1 MVVGR
6 SRRRSPGPADWPRLR
21 LRPGRPGERLASL
34 GLAGDGRFDSGRPGQ
49 RFAVVGR
56 PTSNAAVASAS
67 SASVLGAQSAQSDS
81 SVSAAAA
88 SARAAANASKLVA
101 GWASASPNLIQEG
114 ATGRALIGDFYED
127 AAGMTP
133 LTCSTYCAS
142 RGFPLSGLEYSQ
154 QCYCGQTLSNGASLN
169 TVLSSVTLHCKG
181 NAAAVCNGYSALSLS
196 YDTTKLN
203 ADLTP
208 IGGTPAL
215 SASATVAPSSSSS
228 PAPAATLPA
237 DFAYAS
243 SGGGGLQRPCSRLR
257 LDLVQVDDAGRL
269 CGLVRQPRLPALG
282 HRILYRVVRPGLV
295 RSSFCSRN

>member
-1 MVVGR
+1 MVVDR
-6 SRRRSPGPADWPRLR
+6 SRRRSPGPADWPRLW

-34 GLAGDGRFDSGRPGQ
+34 GLAGDGRFDSGRPGH

-56 PTSNAAVASAS
+56 PHVQRCRCLCVVCVCSRR
-67 SASVLGAQSAQSDS
+67 SVCPVGLVGFGRR
-81 SVSAAAA
+81 
-88 SARAAANASKLVA
+88 SARAAANASKLAA
-101 GWASASPNLIQEG
+101 GWASASSNLIQEG
-114 ATGRALIGDFYED
+114 ATGRTLIVDFYED
-127 AAGMTP
+127 AADMTP
-133 LTCSTYCAS
+133 LTRSTYCAS
-142 RGFPLSGLEYSQ
+142 KGFPLSGLEYSQ

-169 TVLSSVTLHCKG
+169 TVLSSVTLPCKG

-215 SASATVAPSSSSS
+215 SASATVASSSSSS

-237 DFAYAS
+237 AFAYAS
-243 SGGGGLQRPCSRLR
+243 SGGEGLQRPCSRLR

-269 CGLVRQPRLPALG
+269 CGLVRQPRIPALG
-282 HRILYRVVRPGLV
+282 HRILYRVVRPGLA